1 MNFYE
6 KTVKVDSIFKGNVI
20 NVDVE
25 HVELPNGKMTTR
37 EVVRHPGAVAV
48 IAFTPANR
56 LIAVRQFRK
65 PLDKMIIE
73 IPAGKL
79 ERGEDPLACAK
90 RELLEETGY
99 TADSMK
105 FVTSFYTSPGFADE
119 FLHIY
124 EAEGLTAGDAQPDA
138 DEFVDLLE
146 LDLDEAT
153 QSIQNGQIIDAKTIV
168 AVYYWQNKM
177 LMRNAAP

>member
-6 KTVKVDSIFKGNVI
+6 KTVRVDSIFKGKVI
-20 NVDVE
+20 RVDVE
-25 HVELPNGKMTTR
+25 HVELPNGNITTR

-48 IAFTPANR
+48 IAFTPENR

-65 PLDKMIIE
+65 PLNKTIIE

-79 ERGEDPLACAK
+79 EQGENPLACAK

-99 TADSMK
+99 KADSMK

-119 FLHIY
+119 FLYIY
-124 EAEGLTAGDAQPDA
+124 EAEGLTAGNAEPDA

-146 LDLDEAT
+146 LDLEEANR
-153 QSIQNGQIIDAKTIV
+153 SIQTGQIIDAKTIL
-168 AVYYWQNKM
+168 AIYYWQNKI
-177 LMRNAAP
+177 LMRDAAP